1 VSLTNR
7 RQALLP
13 LAAIALLACGGQ
25 AVAPATTPRAAVGVQ
40 EHASPTKAPGGTIHD
55 VTYDSSGRTV
65 SAYLLIPDGKG
76 PFAAIE
82 FAHWYTGRNGADR
95 HEFVDEATGLLKLG
109 VVSLLPQGQFPW
121 REDPS
126 GVEHDQ
132 AAIDAQVADFKAGID
147 VLLEQPAVDAARL
160 AFVGHDYGA
169 MHGALLIA
177 RDARI
182 KGAVLMAGDPIWV
195 TWFAAYW
202 QFLKTDA
209 EKAAYASRMGAY
221 DPVNVLPTSKASIL
235 IQFGSSD
242 VYISRAEADRF
253 IAAVAGDKSVKFYT
267 AGHEL
272 NALAMA
278 DRLTW
283 LRSQLKLP

>member
-1 VSLTNR
+1 MSLANR
-7 RQALLP
+7 RQAFLP
-13 LAAIALLACGGQ
+13 LAAVAVLACGGQ
-25 AVAPATTPRAAVGVQ
+25 AVPPATTPRAPVGVQ
-40 EHASPTKAPGGTIHD
+40 EHAPATKASGGTIHD
-55 VTYDSSGRTV
+55 VTYDSNGRTV
-65 SAYLLIPDGKG
+65 NAYLLVPDGKG
-76 PFAAIE
+76 PFAAVV

-95 HEFVDEATGLLKLG
+95 HEFLDEATGLLKLG

-121 REDPS
+121 KEDPS

-147 VLLEQPAVDAARL
+147 VLLEQPGVDAARL

-169 MHGALLIA
+169 MHGALLMA

-182 KGAVLMAGDPIWV
+182 KGAVLMAADPIWV
-195 TWFAAYW
+195 TWFANFW
-202 QFLKTDA
+202 QFLGTDA
-209 EKAAYASRMGAY
+209 EKAAYASRMVAY
-221 DPVNVLPTSKASIL
+221 DPVSVLPTSKASFL
-235 IQFGSSD
+235 IQFGSSA
-242 VYISRAEADRF
+242 VYISRPEADRF
-253 IAAVAGDKSVKFYT
+253 VAAVPGDKSVKFYS

-283 LRSQLKLP
+283 LRSLLKLP